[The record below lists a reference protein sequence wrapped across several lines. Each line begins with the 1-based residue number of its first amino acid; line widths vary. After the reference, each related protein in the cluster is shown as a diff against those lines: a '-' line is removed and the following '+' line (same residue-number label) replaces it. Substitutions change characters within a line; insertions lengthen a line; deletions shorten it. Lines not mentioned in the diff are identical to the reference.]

1 MISGWNGTTESA
13 GTAGSAA
20 LKGQQD
26 KENPRSR
33 RVVSPSGD
41 DTGHPSGAGLAH
53 RCGTPHH
60 TTIRGAAQPGGCQLR
75 CGCTRLAKLAC
86 PVTFGWY
93 DSLIGFDSPLIHS
106 GLPQT
111 ACPTNALVGF
121 TNV

>member
-1 MISGWNGTTESA
+1 MHAQG
-13 GTAGSAA
+13 A
-20 LKGQQD
+20 L
-26 KENPRSR
+26 PRVLARLRLRHQKANDR
-33 RVVSPSGD
+33 RGFATSHRGRRPSGD

-75 CGCTRLAKLAC
+75 CGCTRLAKLAW

-111 ACPTNALVGF
+111 ECPMNALVGF
-121 TNV
+121 TNA